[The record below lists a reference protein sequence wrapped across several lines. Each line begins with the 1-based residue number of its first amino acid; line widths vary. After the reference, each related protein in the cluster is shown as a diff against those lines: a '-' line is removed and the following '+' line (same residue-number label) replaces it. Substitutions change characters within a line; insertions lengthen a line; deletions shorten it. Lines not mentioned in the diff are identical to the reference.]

1 MNVDMTFMPLAI
13 SLRAAVISTIISFVL
28 GIYIAYFVS
37 KASRFKG
44 VIDGVLTLPLVLPPT
59 VVGFF
64 LLVLLGKNSFFG
76 QFLLKF
82 DKTIIFSQ
90 TATVI
95 SATVV
100 SFPLMYRTAR
110 GAFEQ
115 FDKNLIYV
123 ARTLGLKEHKIF
135 RKIIIPNSFSSILAG
150 TILTFA
156 RALGEFGATIMIAG
170 NIPGKTQTMSVAI
183 YSAVQAGNRPLAYRW
198 VLLMSSMSFVIILL
212 MNKFESKQYNKSRRG
227 GF

>member
-1 MNVDMTFMPLAI
+1 MSYSPLII
-13 SLRAAVISTIISFVL
+13 SLKAAILSTAIDFIL
-28 GIYIAYFVS
+28 GIYSAYLIS
-37 KASRFKG
+37 KSKRFKG
-44 VIDGVLTLPLVLPPT
+44 VIDGILTLPLVLPPT

-64 LLVLLGKNSFFG
+64 LLILLGKNSIMG
-76 QFLLKF
+76 KILLKF
-82 DKTIIFSQ
+82 NTSIMFSRAATI
-90 TATVI
+90 I

-115 FDKNLIYV
+115 FDRDMIYV
-123 ARTLGLKEHKIF
+123 ARTLGLSEHEIF
-135 RKIIIPNSFSSILAG
+135 RKIMLPNSFSSIVAG

-183 YSAVQAGNRPLAYRW
+183 YSAVQAGNRQLAYRW
-198 VLLMSSMSFVIILL
+198 VILMAAISFFVMVL
-212 MNKFESKQYNKSRRG
+212 MNRFEKDKILKVGKG
-227 GF
+227 GV

>member
-1 MNVDMTFMPLAI
+1 MSYSPLII
-13 SLRAAVISTIISFVL
+13 SLRAAILSTAIDFIL
-28 GIYIAYFVS
+28 GIYSAYLIS
-37 KASRFKG
+37 KSKRFKG
-44 VIDGVLTLPLVLPPT
+44 VIDGILTLPLVLPPT

-64 LLVLLGKNSFFG
+64 LLILLGKNSIIG
-76 QFLLKF
+76 KILLKF
-82 DKTIIFSQ
+82 NTSIMFSRAATI
-90 TATVI
+90 I

-115 FDKNLIYV
+115 FDRDMIYV
-123 ARTLGLKEHKIF
+123 ARTLGLSEHEIF
-135 RKIIIPNSFSSILAG
+135 RKIILPNSFSSIVAG

-183 YSAVQAGNRPLAYRW
+183 YSAVQAGNRQLAYKW
-198 VLLMSSMSFVIILL
+198 VVLMATISFFIIVL
-212 MNKFESKQYNKSRRG
+212 MNRFEKDRILKAGKG
-227 GF
+227 GV